1 MAQEAQVVL
10 RLTKVDGMQTQLPTR
25 HSTACGEFQ
34 GPTTSQ
40 GRIMLLT
47 KLTQPTQLQLY
58 VSIIHHGKPQP
69 HPNQCL
75 TISRQ
80 ILSINCLNPGAFQL
94 LCPCWLTFHLLFEPI
109 LQKTLC
115 TVRSLEMAV
124 LLLSVC
130 PLPNQCLLH
139 PYLKYMTDL
148 PVYLP
153 QVMIAYQRD
162 GEGRVPLVV
171 SR

>member
-1 MAQEAQVVL
+1 MELFLPESGLMIWMLIGFLIVLFILAKVGWPMIMGAVNKRNQHISDSLLAAQEAN
-10 RLTKVDGMQTQLPTR
+10 D
-25 HSTACGEFQ
+25 S
-34 GPTTSQ
+34 
-40 GRIMLLT
+40 
-47 KLTQPTQLQLY
+47 
-58 VSIIHHGKPQP
+58 
-69 HPNQCL
+69 
-75 TISRQ
+75 
-80 ILSINCLNPGAFQL
+80 
-94 LCPCWLTFHLLFEPI
+94 
-109 LQKTLC
+109 
-115 TVRSLEMAV
+115 
-124 LLLSVC
+124 LSVC

>member
-1 MAQEAQVVL
+1 MLEAPGEVMAQEAQVVL
-10 RLTKVDGMQTQLPTR
+10 RLTKVDGMQTQLPTG

-109 LQKTLC
+109 LP
-115 TVRSLEMAV
+115 E
-124 LLLSVC
+124 
-130 PLPNQCLLH
+130 N
-139 PYLKYMTDL
+139 
-148 PVYLP
+148 PVYS
-153 QVMIAYQRD
+153 QVT
-162 GEGRVPLVV
+162 
-171 SR
+171 